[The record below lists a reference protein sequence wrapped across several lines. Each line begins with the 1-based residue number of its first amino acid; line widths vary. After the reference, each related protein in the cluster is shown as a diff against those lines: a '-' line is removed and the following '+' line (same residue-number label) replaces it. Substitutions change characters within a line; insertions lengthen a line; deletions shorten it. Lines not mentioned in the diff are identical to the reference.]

1 MCKVTALG
9 VCKVTALGMCK
20 VTALGV
26 CKVVVATQDA
36 FASQQCCRF
45 ISVAVCACSGHGPGW
60 LRLSLWTLVAC
71 PRG

>member
-36 FASQQCCRF
+36 FA
-45 ISVAVCACSGHGPGW
+45 
-60 LRLSLWTLVAC
+60 LMKSLC
-71 PRG
+71 I